1 MLYDIVFG
9 CDSDNEFDEVCN
21 NDDEELFK
29 NELGVDSFASEF
41 VNMVSLNVVG
51 FVLFGITYSYLL
63 WKFLVNVCY
72 VCFWGIHYLA
82 VYVWDS
88 LDDGEEGLQI
98 AFIVGSIVCGW
109 CVLKFAHDLDERI
122 DKYIMKLKAELL
134 KKDALIAEL
143 SKELSSK

>member
-41 VNMVSLNVVG
+41 VNMVSLNLVG
-51 FVLFGITYSYLL
+51 FVWVGITYSYLL
-63 WKFLVNVCY
+63 WKFLVNICY

-88 LDDGEEGLQI
+88 LDDGEEWLQI
-98 AFIVGSIVCGW
+98 AFIVGSIVCAW

-122 DKYIMKLKAELL
+122 DNYIMKLKAELL
-134 KKDALIAEL
+134 KKDAIIAEL
-143 SKELSSK
+143 SSK

>member
-41 VNMVSLNVVG
+41 VNMISLNLVG
-51 FVLFGITYSYLL
+51 FALFVITYSYLL

-72 VCFWGIHYLA
+72 VCFLCFFY
-82 VYVWDS
+82 VYFVFFLS
-88 LDDGEEGLQI
+88 SYTLVI
-98 AFIVGSIVCGW
+98 FFFS
-109 CVLKFAHDLDERI
+109 
-122 DKYIMKLKAELL
+122 ELL
-134 KKDALIAEL
+134 
-143 SKELSSK
+143 